1 MKILVTGGAGF
12 IGFHVAEKLLE
23 RGESV
28 VVVDN
33 FSDYYDVSLKEA
45 RADILRQQGAEII
58 KVDISDYDD
67 LEEVFRQHIFD
78 KVCHLA
84 AQAGVRYSIENP
96 FAYYKSNKLGTLNM
110 LELCKK
116 YKIKDFVFASSSSV
130 YGKNMTM
137 PFSEEHSVDRPI
149 SVYAATKKSNE
160 ELAYTYHHL
169 YGINCTGLRFFT
181 VYGPWG
187 RPDMAL
193 FKFTQLILDGK
204 DIPVFNHGDMKRD
217 FSYIDDIVNGVVAAI
232 DNPFPYEIINLA
244 RGECRTLTEY
254 IDELEKH
261 LEVKVERHML
271 PMQAGDVPQTYGDIS
286 KAKEL
291 LGYEPKTS
299 ISEGVKMFVEWYKG
313 YYGK

>member
-1 MKILVTGGAGF
+1 MNILVTGGAGF
-12 IGFHVAEKLLE
+12 IGFHTAKKLLE
-23 RGESV
+23 RGDSV

-45 RADILRQQGAEII
+45 RADILRQHGAKII
-58 KVDISDYDD
+58 ILDISDYDD
-67 LEEVFRQHIFD
+67 LEDVFRQHKFD

-84 AQAGVRYSIENP
+84 AQAGVRYSLENP
-96 FAYYKSNKLGTLNM
+96 FVYHKSNVLGTQNVV
-110 LELCKK
+110 ELCQK
-116 YKIKDFVFASSSSV
+116 YGIKDFVFASSSSV
-130 YGKNMTM
+130 YGNNTEL

-169 YGINCTGLRFFT
+169 YGLNCTGLRFFT

-193 FKFTQLILDGK
+193 FKFTKLILEGK
-204 DIPVFNHGDMKRD
+204 KIPVFNYGNMKRD

-232 DNPFPYEIINLA
+232 DNPVPYEIINLA

-261 LEVKVERHML
+261 LGVKADREML
-271 PMQAGDVPQTYGDIS
+271 PIQPGDVPQTYGDIS

-291 LGYEPKTS
+291 LGYDPKTS
-299 ISEGVKMFVEWYKG
+299 ISEGIKKFVEWYRE
-313 YYGK
+313 YYA